1 LATVD
6 MKDFAGHEMR
16 SLKIE
21 NGLRGGPLFAA
32 LIIPL
37 P

>member
-1 LATVD
+1 
-6 MKDFAGHEMR
+6 MKDFAGHETGG
-16 SLKIE
+16 LKIE
-21 NGLRGGPLFAA
+21 NGLRGGPLVAA